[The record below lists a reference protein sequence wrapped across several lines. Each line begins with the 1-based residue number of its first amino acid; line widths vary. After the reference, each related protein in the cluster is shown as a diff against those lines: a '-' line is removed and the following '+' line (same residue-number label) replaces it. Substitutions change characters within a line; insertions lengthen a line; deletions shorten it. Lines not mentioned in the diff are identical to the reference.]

1 MRVADLIAHTSCCFA
16 DDLYPVKHRV
26 LQQFVGVEAR
36 PIVLDVAPDPT
47 DRGQDVRQTLTV
59 VSQGDGLGQ
68 NPVPN
73 ARLQATRR
81 SHVHMTADDLFNIE
95 RKTAEVKQ
103 RSVHTRRHEKI
114 HVTRL
119 DRIAASYRTEHT
131 HVMKAAL
138 GRGLEDLPANRPK
151 KL

>member
-81 SHVHMTADDLFNIE
+81 SHVHMTADDLFNIDPGGLFGFYAA
-95 RKTAEVKQ
+95 RP
-103 RSVHTRRHEKI
+103 SSRRARWL
-114 HVTRL
+114 VRRL
-119 DRIAASYRTEHT
+119 SSG
-131 HVMKAAL
+131 V
-138 GRGLEDLPANRPK
+138 PVQ
-151 KL
+151 